1 MIKVI
6 KIGDLI
12 YQNIE
17 PKVLMPVSFD
27 KNGNP
32 IEFQEKWNIPTDPA
46 KLKSCNLNTIDWV
59 VSQKI
64 QKTLGSIDKKDAST
78 TKAIVL
84 LAKVISSLNP
94 DLSNL
99 TENEKKAFELLTQLG
114 DIGYS
119 DSTLLI
125 NALQSVQ
132 EHILWFRQKL
142 EDLEQID
149 ITAPDALAKLINFL
163 ESLDF

>member
-6 KIGDLI
+6 KVGNFI
-12 YQNIE
+12 YENIE
-17 PKVLMPVSFD
+17 PKTLEPIGID
-27 KNGNP
+27 ENGNP

-46 KLKSCNLNTIDWV
+46 KLKFCILDTLGWV

-114 DIGYS
+114 NIGYS

-142 EDLEQID
+142 GELEQID
-149 ITAPDALAKLINFL
+149 ITAPDALDKLIEFL